1 MQYIL
6 LCMSGFFYST
16 SCCEFHLCGCT
27 QQVFFLL
34 KLFNSIAVLDC
45 TTVYL
50 FCCLWK
56 FVLFPPVAIM
66 NRVMTS
72 LYIYCDKYKHAS
84 LYGIYSGKN
93 LLGCWS
99 EDICLGQ
106 FSKILPNGLLKFI
119 VPIYAPISNKNF
131 PTSSVILWIFI
142 KGWWYFTMV

>member
-84 LYGIYSGKN
+84 LYGIYLGAQN
-93 LLGCWS
+93 LGVS
-99 EDICLGQ
+99 
-106 FSKILPNGLLKFI
+106 FSFM
-119 VPIYAPISNKNF
+119 PISN
-131 PTSSVILWIFI
+131 PRTSHSFCPQPLSCIMRPQQKLLLCRTKSITFHYLY
-142 KGWWYFTMV
+142 K